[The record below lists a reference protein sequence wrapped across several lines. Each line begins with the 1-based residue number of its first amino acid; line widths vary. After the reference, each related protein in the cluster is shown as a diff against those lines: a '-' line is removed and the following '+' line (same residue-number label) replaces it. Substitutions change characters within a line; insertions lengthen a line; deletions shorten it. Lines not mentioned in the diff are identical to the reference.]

1 MKRHQTERTSEEFS
15 RPTFDRFEQ
24 LYAFPVLNTHFSQH
38 SFCLLKNLEFFTIAR
53 NYDCWPL
60 KSIGNVRKS
69 MFSVY
74 RMFHPLWKNTWIV
87 TNQQLFVYILCIVCH
102 FPKILQL
109 FISAIVDLTYEKKER
124 ERVTI
129 FHCVFCVLSK
139 RPFVG
144 SHTNCQIGS
153 QKSHQPAYRFRYAL
167 SYSLTFFF
175 RLSLFSIWSLIFHIV
190 FPHISPVSFIFI
202 VIVCS

>member
-124 ERVTI
+124 ACNNFPLCIWCTI
-129 FHCVFCVLSK
+129 KKAVRRFAYKLPN
-139 RPFVG
+139 R
-144 SHTNCQIGS
+144 
-153 QKSHQPAYRFRYAL
+153 QPKIA
-167 SYSLTFFF
+167 STS
-175 RLSLFSIWSLIFHIV
+175 LSLSLCTFLFVDLFFSSIAFFDLIAY
-190 FPHISPVSFIFI
+190 FPHRLPSHLSRLFYIYCNSL
-202 VIVCS
+202 